1 MSNHNNSN
9 IITDYKEDLK
19 RILDSMHVGPDKS
32 MESVFFETLKNSA
45 DYFRGLGFIRYI
57 NIFNT
62 VEAGNIGNVEFY
74 ADFIHNEKTLTP
86 GKKLITNKRSE
97 IDIGDGNDLFNK
109 NNFTIGKLLRKHK
122 EFGESYEYIKANEE
136 LRIEYDW
143 DYYTQ
148 KLNYQGSNDVYDHHG
163 IDIFLSGETEDQYK
177 AWLHALNTCY
187 DEKNNGVTNFIFI
200 IGQSYYRNTDIE
212 KNKYEQEFEKYVISA
227 NLGIAVTRKQKI
239 NIKSFLKAFH
249 QFIDQLS
256 YNLTQDIHNY
266 KNRLT
271 AVKSSLAQVMARNM
285 SHNISSHVLSN
296 LIDDKTYEK
305 LRDEA
310 VLEIIKR
317 IKDEETP
324 NITNG
329 YCSSIKVRVEN
340 KNLQLPYFFQYLKS
354 RMDYLSEVTFSLS
367 NIVTTKMMFGD
378 VLKEFDRVRILLNH
392 ISGITGFKYRID
404 AFYNGVS
411 LTSKDIGVS
420 FIGHELGCHALYIIC
435 ENIIRNT
442 AKHSTNQCDTVVF
455 RINIHDVYGCDDI
468 AGANEYYCVE
478 IDNGIK
484 ENNIDKLV
492 ETQNERLNQSVLDQN
507 NKLRSNSLG
516 LLEMEAAAAY
526 LRQIDMPNIESDD
539 YYIDNNTDYY
549 HERNG
554 IKHLN
559 IIKAFKTANDTLGYR
574 FFLKRPSEILFVGD
588 WFIDSNATAD
598 KKYKTSLLYT
608 GIHFINSQSFVK
620 AIKNG
625 IAFPHQ
631 FIVYNSDINKDAK
644 ELLMDKKYS
653 SLLPLRKLELS
664 QSDSKEIFKDSPTLT
679 VLYDFIWKRY
689 LKNITI
695 DDLLINVEPEYH
707 TDKKYQITFLDHGD
721 AHRLKTHFSPRY
733 RDYLKNHTVILEN
746 LSSKTMSKLPKFNE
760 LAGVNNDVRLY
771 TSKLDNTYIKY
782 QLYEAYC
789 KTKLIVIDER
799 IQKYAVKSH
808 EGKGISCYDLFK
820 STNIIMPD
828 GTTPLDP
835 EIFSDNHKQIIID
848 IIDKNISDSFLLIH
862 YGILERIFKND
873 YDEINRRLNNW
884 AELSCRVVV
893 TSGRG
898 SHSLNLPQS
907 VCFMNLSSVLYSLVE
922 NRNKYLIN
930 TILHQA
936 RRKSNE
942 Q

>member
-1 MSNHNNSN
+1 MSNNNN
-9 IITDYKEDLK
+9 RKIITDYKEDLQ
-19 RILDSMHVGPDKS
+19 RMLDSIYVGPDKS
-32 MESVFFETLKNSA
+32 MESVFFETLKNNA

-97 IDIGDGNDLFNK
+97 IDIGDSNDLFNK
-109 NNFTIGKLLRKHK
+109 NNYTIGKLLRKYK
-122 EFGESYEYIKANEE
+122 VFGESYEYIKANEK
-136 LRIEYDW
+136 LRIEHDW

-148 KLNYQGSNDVYDHHG
+148 KCNYQNSNDDYDHHG
-163 IDIFLSGETEDQYK
+163 IKTLLSRERETEDQYK

-212 KNKYEQEFEKYVISA
+212 KNKYEQELEKYVISA
-227 NLGIAVTRKQKI
+227 NLGIAVTRKQKKS

-249 QFIDQLS
+249 QFIDQIS

-271 AVKSSLAQVMARNM
+271 SVKSSLAEVMAGRNM
-285 SHNISSHVLSN
+285 SHNISSHVLCN
-296 LIDDKTYEK
+296 LIDDNTYEK
-305 LRDEA
+305 LRDEE
-310 VLEIIKR
+310 VTNII
-317 IKDEETP
+317 
-324 NITNG
+324 NA
-329 YCSSIKVRVEN
+329 YVSSIDVRVKD
-340 KNLQLPYFFQYLKS
+340 KNLQLPYFIQYLKS

-378 VLKEFDRVRILLNH
+378 VIKDLDRVRILLNY

-411 LTSKDIGVS
+411 LASKDIGVS
-420 FIGHELGCHALYIIC
+420 FIGHELGCHAFYIIC

-442 AKHSTNQCDTVVF
+442 AKHSTKQCDTVVF

-468 AGANEYYCVE
+468 VGANEYYCVE

-492 ETQNERLNQSVLDQN
+492 DAQNKRLNQSVLDQN
-507 NKLRSNSLG
+507 NQLRNNSLG
-516 LLEMEAAAAY
+516 LLEMEASAAY
-526 LRQIDMPNIESDD
+526 LRQIDLQDVESDD
-539 YYIDNNTDYY
+539 YYIDNNTEYY

-554 IKHLN
+554 IKRLN
-559 IIKAFKTANDTLGYR
+559 ILKAFKTANDTLGYR
-574 FFLKRPSEILFVGD
+574 FFLKRPCEILFIGD
-588 WFIDSNATAD
+588 WFIDSNASED
-598 KKYKTSLLYT
+598 KKQKNSLLYI

-620 AIKNG
+620 AINNG

-631 FIVYNSDINKDAK
+631 FIVYKSDINNDTK

-664 QSDSKEIFKDSPTLT
+664 QSDSKEIFKVSPSLT

-689 LKNITI
+689 LNNVSL
-695 DDLLINVEPEYH
+695 DDLLINVEPVYNI
-707 TDKKYQITFLDHGD
+707 DKKYQITFLDHGD
-721 AHRLKTHFSPRY
+721 SHRLRTHFSPRY
-733 RDYLKNHTVILEN
+733 RDYLNNHTVILEN
-746 LSSKTMSKLPKFNE
+746 LSSKTMSKLPRFNE
-760 LAGVNNDVRLY
+760 LSEAKNAVQSYIQKIG
-771 TSKLDNTYIKY
+771 NTYIKY

-789 KTKLIVIDER
+789 QTKLIVIDER
-799 IQKYAVKSH
+799 IQKYAVKSY
-808 EGKGISCYDLFK
+808 EGEGISCYDLFK

-828 GTTPLDP
+828 GAIPLDP
-835 EIFSDNHKQIIID
+835 ELFSDNHKQIIID

-873 YDEINRRLNNW
+873 YDEINRRLNKW
-884 AELSCRVVV
+884 AELACRVVV